1 MSKKDF
7 ESALEKYSEYIAR
20 RDDSFRVF
28 ETGSFS
34 LNLLLKVGGIPSGRF
49 TEIFGPEGVGKTTLA
64 LSIAKSVIDRGG
76 KVLYVEPENSM
87 TFSYVEKV
95 VGNTDNFVLI
105 QPPIAQDALEICG
118 AGISDK
124 YDLVVLDSIGS
135 LVPEE
140 VTKKELTDRTVAL
153 LAHYMTIFIQK
164 YAYLVKANDVAVLL
178 LNQVRDNLQQSF
190 IKSYSTPGGHALK
203 HMASLIISLTRDEK
217 ISDGGDVVGVYS
229 KFSIVKSKLGPPFLS
244 SRFPIIFNSDKDYPF
259 IHYGLDLLNF
269 ALLLGVVTNKRGY
282 FYIGDER
289 LDAVGTLNV
298 ANMLM
303 EDKETLDKIKDLVY
317 NKYELLSRTFKQGA
331 DNED

>member
-1 MSKKDF
+1 MSRKEF
-7 ESALEKYSEYIAR
+7 ESALDKYSSYIAK
-20 RDDSFRVF
+20 RDDKFRVF

-64 LSIAKSVIDRGG
+64 LSIAKNVINAGG
-76 KVLYVEPENSM
+76 RVLYVEPENSM
-87 TFSYVEKV
+87 TLDFAENV
-95 VGNTDNFVLI
+95 VGSTGNFVLV
-105 QPPIAQDALEICG
+105 QPPIAQDALEVCG
-118 AGISDK
+118 AGIVDK

-164 YAYLVKANDVAVLL
+164 YAYLAKENDVAVLL

-190 IKSYSTPGGHALK
+190 IRSYSTPGGHAIK

-217 ISDGGDVVGVYS
+217 ITEGGDIIGAYT

-244 SRFPIIFNSDKDYPF
+244 SRFPIIFNSSRDYPF

-269 ALLLGVVTNKRGY
+269 ALLLGVITNKRGY
-282 FYIGDER
+282 FYLGEDR
-289 LDAVGTLNV
+289 FDAVGAINV
-298 ANMLM
+298 ANLIL
-303 EDKETLDKIKDLVY
+303 EDEEILDKIKTMVY
-317 NKYELLSRTFKQGA
+317 NKYQVLAKSFRQGA
-331 DNED
+331 EDEN